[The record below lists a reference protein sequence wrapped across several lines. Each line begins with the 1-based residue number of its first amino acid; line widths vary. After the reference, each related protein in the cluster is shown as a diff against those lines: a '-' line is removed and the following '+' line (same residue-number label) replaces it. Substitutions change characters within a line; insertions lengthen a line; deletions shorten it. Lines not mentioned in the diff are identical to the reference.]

1 MRCAVVTAARAAE
14 NADDGRHGD
23 GRAGSGTASGDG
35 HTAGGSEVAGVPGSA
50 APASGP
56 LPRPLLRSA
65 VELYL
70 DLHAHP
76 ELSGHEHRTADRLAA
91 RLADHGC
98 TVTRSVGGGHGLV
111 GVLRNGP
118 GPTVLLRTELDA
130 LPVTEATGLPY
141 ASTVPGAMH
150 ACGHDLH
157 IAAVTGAVALLAASR
172 DAWRGT
178 VLVVGQPAEE
188 TLSGARSLLEDGR
201 LYERFGVPDAVLA
214 QHAAPLP
221 AGTLAHA
228 PAGGPPLMAGS
239 IAVEAVLHGRGG
251 HAATPHLNLDP
262 VLMAAATVLR
272 LRTVVAEETAPAEQ
286 AVLTVGSVRAG
297 ERGNITPDH
306 AELSLTIRAF
316 TEPALDRLVAAAERA
331 VRAEAAASGAPR
343 VPGFTVTA
351 RSPALRP
358 DPALTARVRRAHE
371 ALLGPGRVLDLAG
384 SAATEDFPHFA
395 AGGVPAAYWMLGTT
409 GAGPWRAARAGG
421 DPVPPNHAPGFAPDV
436 RAALPVGI
444 TALAAAARQVL
455 APGPAGDRRPGR
467 GPGPETDRAQGLEAD
482 RGTGRVPGREAGRGR
497 GQGTDPGP
505 GRRTAP

>member
-1 MRCAVVTAARAAE
+1 MRCAVVTAARTTE
-14 NADDGRHGD
+14 NADDDGHGD
-23 GRAGSGTASGDG
+23 GRTGGGPAGGGHTVDGCETGGEAAGDG
-35 HTAGGSEVAGVPGSA
+35 HATGGEATADGHTPGGEATADGRATGRQAAGVTS
-50 APASGP
+50 PASGP

-91 RLADHGC
+91 RLAEHGC

-141 ASTVPGAMH
+141 ASTVPGVMH

-172 DAWRGT
+172 EAWRGT
-178 VLVVGQPAEE
+178 LLVVGQPEEE

-228 PAGGPPLMAGS
+228 PAGGEPLMAGS

-272 LRTVVAEETAPAEQ
+272 LRTVVAEETVPAEQ

-306 AELSLTIRAF
+306 AELSITIRAF

-331 VRAEAAASGAPR
+331 VRAEAAAFGAPR
-343 VPGFTVTA
+343 APEFTITA

-358 DPALTARVRRAHE
+358 DPALTARVRRVHE

-421 DPVPPNHAPGFAPDV
+421 GPVPPNHAPGFAPDV

-444 TALAAAARQVL
+444 TALATAARQVL
-455 APGPAGDRRPGR
+455 DPGAAR
-467 GPGPETDRAQGLEAD
+467 D
-482 RGTGRVPGREAGRGR
+482 RGTAS
-497 GQGTDPGP
+497 
-505 GRRTAP
+505 